1 LKTTTDEATKWL
13 PVAVSTKLGGSS
25 EKTIDVGEIEL
36 RLGTGRA
43 LPHRGFKALQP
54 GRSKSKASHELRTT
68 IRQEGD
74 MCSV

>member
-1 LKTTTDEATKWL
+1 MDA
-13 PVAVSTKLGGSS
+13 
-25 EKTIDVGEIEL
+25 GEIEL

-43 LPHRGFKALQP
+43 LPQRGFKALQP
-54 GRSKSKASHELRTT
+54 GSSKSKASHELRTT